1 MLYFTQSKDRV
12 KIKMGGY
19 EMLMYVQ
26 QDIFKSPAQVIVN
39 TVNTVGVMGK
49 GIAKRYK
56 EIYPDMYK
64 QYQKFCEQHLLEVG
78 KLWIYKSDTKW
89 ILNFPTKKH
98 WRNPSKIEYI
108 EEGLK
113 KFVETYEE
121 KGITSVSFPQLG
133 CGNGGLDWENDV
145 RPLMEKYLKDLPI
158 DVFVHIYSENTG
170 GAEHMNVQET
180 KKWLQSSPS
189 NLSAEQVWDDL
200 VDAVEA
206 NDELVINDSHW
217 KVTSENIAGKADFS
231 YDPDSEPY
239 LLITAEEK
247 KYMFYQADLF
257 DLWIK
262 LRETEFIRDTDFPA
276 HFSRDEELRL
286 VFNLVGKLDYIE
298 LARVIDS
305 NGKGIFGLTIVNS
318 KLPETDAINREGVT
332 L

>member
-1 MLYFTQSKDRV
+1 
-12 KIKMGGY
+12 
-19 EMLMYVQ
+19 MLMYVQ

-64 QYQKFCEQHLLEVG
+64 QYQKFCEQHLLDIG

-98 WRNPSKIEYI
+98 WRQPSKIEYV
-108 EEGLK
+108 EQGLK

-133 CGNGGLDWENDV
+133 CGNGGLDWEKEV

-158 DVFVHIYSENTG
+158 DVFVHIYSDRTAG
-170 GAEHMNVQET
+170 VEHMNVQET

-206 NDELVINDSHW
+206 DNQLVINDKQW
-217 KVTSENIAGKADFS
+217 EITSKNTASKADFS
-231 YDPDSEPY
+231 YDPESEPY
-239 LLITAEEK
+239 LLMANEEK
-247 KYMFYQADLF
+247 KHIFYQADLF
-257 DLWIK
+257 ELWIK
-262 LRETEFIRDTDFPA
+262 LRETEFIKDTDFPA
-276 HFSRDEELRL
+276 HFNRNEELRL
-286 VFNLVGKLDYIE
+286 VFNLLGKLDFIE
-298 LARVIDS
+298 LAQVIDP
-305 NGKGIFGLTIVNS
+305 NGKAIFGLTVVNS
-318 KLPETDAINREGVT
+318 ELPETDVVNREGVT

>member
-1 MLYFTQSKDRV
+1 
-12 KIKMGGY
+12 
-19 EMLMYVQ
+19 MLMYVQ

-39 TVNTVGVMGK
+39 TVNTVGAMGK

-56 EIYPDMYK
+56 EVYPDMYK
-64 QYQKFCEQHLLEVG
+64 QYQKFCEQHLLDIG

-108 EEGLK
+108 EQGLK

-121 KGITSVSFPQLG
+121 KGVTSVSFPQLG
-133 CGNGGLDWENDV
+133 CGNGGLDWESEV

-158 DVFVHIYSENTG
+158 DVFVHIYSDRTA

-200 VDAVEA
+200 LDAVEA
-206 NDELVINDSHW
+206 DNQVVINDKHW
-217 KVTSENIAGKADFS
+217 EITSKNIASITDFS

-239 LLITAEEK
+239 LLLASEGTTHI
-247 KYMFYQADLF
+247 FYQADLF
-257 DLWIK
+257 ELWIK
-262 LRETEFIRDTDFPA
+262 LRETEFIRDTDFPS
-276 HFSRDEELRL
+276 HFNRSEELRL
-286 VFNLVGKLDYIE
+286 VFNLLGKLDYIE
-298 LARVIDS
+298 MAKVIDP
-305 NGKGIFGLTIVNS
+305 NGKTIFGLTVINS
-318 KLPETDAINREGVT
+318 ELPETDAANQEEVT

>member
-1 MLYFTQSKDRV
+1 
-12 KIKMGGY
+12 
-19 EMLMYVQ
+19 MLMYVQ

-64 QYQKFCEQHLLEVG
+64 QYQKFCEQHLLDIG

-98 WRNPSKIEYI
+98 WRQPSKIEYV
-108 EEGLK
+108 EQGLK

-133 CGNGGLDWENDV
+133 CGNGGLDWEKEV

-158 DVFVHIYSENTG
+158 DVFVHIYSDKTAG
-170 GAEHMNVQET
+170 VEHMNVQET

-206 NDELVINDSHW
+206 DNQLVINDKQW
-217 KVTSENIAGKADFS
+217 EITSKNTASKADFS
-231 YDPDSEPY
+231 YDPESEPY
-239 LLITAEEK
+239 LLMANEEK
-247 KYMFYQADLF
+247 KHIFYQADLF
-257 DLWIK
+257 ELWIK
-262 LRETEFIRDTDFPA
+262 LRETEFIKDTDFPA
-276 HFSRDEELRL
+276 HFNRNEELRL
-286 VFNLVGKLDYIE
+286 VFNLLGKLDYIE
-298 LARVIDS
+298 LAQVIDP
-305 NGKGIFGLTIVNS
+305 NGKAIFGLTVVNS
-318 KLPETDAINREGVT
+318 ELPETDVVDREGVT

>member
-1 MLYFTQSKDRV
+1 
-12 KIKMGGY
+12 
-19 EMLMYVQ
+19 MLMYVQ

>member
-1 MLYFTQSKDRV
+1 
-12 KIKMGGY
+12 
-19 EMLMYVQ
+19 MLMYVQ

-64 QYQKFCEQHLLEVG
+64 QYQKFCEQHLLGIG

-98 WRNPSKIEYI
+98 WRNPSKIEYV
-108 EEGLK
+108 EQGLK

-121 KGITSVSFPQLG
+121 KGVTSVSFPQLG
-133 CGNGGLDWENDV
+133 CGNGGLDWEKEV

-158 DVFVHIYSENTG
+158 DVFVHIYSDKTA

-206 NDELVINDSHW
+206 DNQLVINDEKWEINS
-217 KVTSENIAGKADFS
+217 KNIASKADFS
-231 YDPDSEPY
+231 YDPESEPY
-239 LLITAEEK
+239 LLMASEGKPHI
-247 KYMFYQADLF
+247 FYQADLF
-257 DLWIK
+257 ELWIK

-276 HFSRDEELRL
+276 HFSRNEELRL
-286 VFNLVGKLDYIE
+286 VFNLLGKLDYIE
-298 LARVIDS
+298 LAQVIDP
-305 NGKGIFGLTIVNS
+305 NGKVIFGLTVVNS
-318 KLPETDAINREGVT
+318 ELPETDVVDREGVT

>member
-1 MLYFTQSKDRV
+1 
-12 KIKMGGY
+12 
-19 EMLMYVQ
+19 MLMYVQ

-64 QYQKFCEQHLLEVG
+64 QYQKFCEQHLLDIG

-98 WRNPSKIEYI
+98 WRNPSKIEYV
-108 EEGLK
+108 EQGLK

-121 KGITSVSFPQLG
+121 KGVTSVSFPQLG
-133 CGNGGLDWENDV
+133 CGNGGLDWEKEV

-158 DVFVHIYSENTG
+158 DVFVHIYSDKTA

-206 NDELVINDSHW
+206 DNQLVINDEKWEINS
-217 KVTSENIAGKADFS
+217 KNIASKADFS
-231 YDPDSEPY
+231 YDPESEPY
-239 LLITAEEK
+239 LLMASEGKPHI
-247 KYMFYQADLF
+247 FYQADLF
-257 DLWIK
+257 ELWIK

-276 HFSRDEELRL
+276 HFSRNEELRL
-286 VFNLVGKLDYIE
+286 VFNLLGKLDYIE
-298 LARVIDS
+298 LAQVIDP
-305 NGKGIFGLTIVNS
+305 NGKVIFGLTVVNS
-318 KLPETDAINREGVT
+318 ELPETYVVDREGVT

>member
-1 MLYFTQSKDRV
+1 
-12 KIKMGGY
+12 
-19 EMLMYVQ
+19 MLMYVQ

-56 EIYPDMYK
+56 EVYPDMYK
-64 QYQKFCEQHLLEVG
+64 QYQKFCEQHLLDIG

-98 WRNPSKIEYI
+98 WRQPSKIEYV
-108 EEGLK
+108 EQGLK

-133 CGNGGLDWENDV
+133 CGNGGLNWEKEV

-158 DVFVHIYSENTG
+158 DVFVHIYSDKTAG
-170 GAEHMNVQET
+170 VEHMNVQET

-206 NDELVINDSHW
+206 DNQLVINDKQW
-217 KVTSENIAGKADFS
+217 EITSKNTASKADFS
-231 YDPDSEPY
+231 YDPESEPY
-239 LLITAEEK
+239 LLMANEEK
-247 KYMFYQADLF
+247 KHIFYQADLF
-257 DLWIK
+257 ELWIK
-262 LRETEFIRDTDFPA
+262 LRETEFIKDTDFPA
-276 HFSRDEELRL
+276 HFNRNEELRL
-286 VFNLVGKLDYIE
+286 VFNLLGKLDYIE
-298 LARVIDS
+298 LAQVIDP
-305 NGKGIFGLTIVNS
+305 NGKAIFGLTVVNS
-318 KLPETDAINREGVT
+318 ELPETDVVNREGVT

>member
-1 MLYFTQSKDRV
+1 
-12 KIKMGGY
+12 MGGY
-19 EMLMYVQ
+19 QMLMYVQ

-64 QYQKFCEQHLLEVG
+64 QYQKFCEQHLLDIG

-98 WRNPSKIEYI
+98 WRQPSKIEYV
-108 EEGLK
+108 EHGLK
-113 KFVETYEE
+113 KFVETDEE

-133 CGNGGLDWENDV
+133 CGNGGLDWEKEV

-158 DVFVHIYSENTG
+158 DVFVHIYSDKTAG
-170 GAEHMNVQET
+170 VEHMNVQET

-206 NDELVINDSHW
+206 DNQLVINDKQW
-217 KVTSENIAGKADFS
+217 EITSKNTASKADFS
-231 YDPDSEPY
+231 YDPESEPY
-239 LLITAEEK
+239 LLMANEEK
-247 KYMFYQADLF
+247 KHIFYQADLF
-257 DLWIK
+257 ELWIK
-262 LRETEFIRDTDFPA
+262 LRETEFIKDTDFPA
-276 HFSRDEELRL
+276 HFNRNEELRL
-286 VFNLVGKLDYIE
+286 VFNLLGKLDYIE
-298 LARVIDS
+298 LAQVIDP
-305 NGKGIFGLTIVNS
+305 NGKAIFGLTVVNS
-318 KLPETDAINREGVT
+318 ELPETDVVNREGVT

>member
-1 MLYFTQSKDRV
+1 
-12 KIKMGGY
+12 
-19 EMLMYVQ
+19 MLMYVQ

-39 TVNTVGVMGK
+39 TVNTVGAMGK

-56 EIYPDMYK
+56 EVYPDMYK
-64 QYQKFCEQHLLEVG
+64 QYQKFCEQHLLDIG

-108 EEGLK
+108 EQGLK

-121 KGITSVSFPQLG
+121 KGVTSVSFPQLG
-133 CGNGGLDWENDV
+133 CGNGGLDWESEV

-158 DVFVHIYSENTG
+158 DVFVHIYSDRTA

-200 VDAVEA
+200 LDAVEA
-206 NDELVINDSHW
+206 DNQVVINDKHW
-217 KVTSENIAGKADFS
+217 EITSKNIASITDFS

-239 LLITAEEK
+239 LLLASEGTTHI
-247 KYMFYQADLF
+247 FYQADLF
-257 DLWIK
+257 ELWIK
-262 LRETEFIRDTDFPA
+262 LRETEFIRDTYFPT
-276 HFSRDEELRL
+276 HYNRSEDLRL
-286 VFNLVGKLDYIE
+286 VFNLLGKLDYIE
-298 LARVIDS
+298 MAKVIDP
-305 NGKGIFGLTIVNS
+305 NGKTIFGLTVINS
-318 KLPETDAINREGVT
+318 ELPETDAANQEEVT

>member
-1 MLYFTQSKDRV
+1 
-12 KIKMGGY
+12 MGGY
-19 EMLMYVQ
+19 KMLMYVQ

-64 QYQKFCEQHLLEVG
+64 QYQKFCEQHLLGIG

-108 EEGLK
+108 EQGLK

-121 KGITSVSFPQLG
+121 KGVISISFPQLG
-133 CGNGGLDWENDV
+133 CGNGGLDWENEV

-158 DVFVHIYSENTG
+158 DVFVHIYSDRTA

-206 NDELVINDSHW
+206 DNQLVINDRHW
-217 KVTSENIAGKADFS
+217 KITSKNIASKTDFS
-231 YDPDSEPY
+231 YDTDSEPY
-239 LLITAEEK
+239 LLIANEGKTHI
-247 KYMFYQADLF
+247 FYQADLF

-262 LRETEFIRDTDFPA
+262 LRETEFIRDTDFPS
-276 HFSRDEELRL
+276 HFNRSEELRL
-286 VFNLVGKLDYIE
+286 VFNLLGKLDYIE
-298 LARVIDS
+298 MAKVIDP
-305 NGKGIFGLTIVNS
+305 NGKVIFGLTVINS
-318 KLPETDAINREGVT
+318 ELPETDSANREEVT

>member
-1 MLYFTQSKDRV
+1 
-12 KIKMGGY
+12 
-19 EMLMYVQ
+19 MLMYVQ

-64 QYQKFCEQHLLEVG
+64 QYQKFCEQHLLDIG

-98 WRNPSKIEYI
+98 WRQPSKIEYV
-108 EEGLK
+108 EQGLK

-133 CGNGGLDWENDV
+133 CGNGGLDWEKEV

-158 DVFVHIYSENTG
+158 DVFVHIYSENTA

-200 VDAVEA
+200 VDAVETD
-206 NDELVINDSHW
+206 NQLVINDEKW
-217 KVTSENIAGKADFS
+217 EITSKNTASKADFS
-231 YDPDSEPY
+231 YDPESEPY
-239 LLITAEEK
+239 LLMANEEK
-247 KYMFYQADLF
+247 KHIFYQADLF
-257 DLWIK
+257 ELWIK
-262 LRETEFIRDTDFPA
+262 LRETEFIKDTDFPA
-276 HFSRDEELRL
+276 HFNRNEELRL
-286 VFNLVGKLDYIE
+286 VFNLLGKLDYIE
-298 LARVIDS
+298 LAQVIDP
-305 NGKGIFGLTIVNS
+305 NGKAIFGLTVVNS
-318 KLPETDAINREGVT
+318 ELPETDVVNREGVT

>member
-1 MLYFTQSKDRV
+1 
-12 KIKMGGY
+12 
-19 EMLMYVQ
+19 MLMYVQ

-64 QYQKFCEQHLLEVG
+64 QYQKFCEQHLLDIG
-78 KLWIYKSDTKW
+78 KLWIYKSDKKW

-108 EEGLK
+108 EQGLK

-121 KGITSVSFPQLG
+121 KGVISISFPQLG
-133 CGNGGLDWENDV
+133 CGNGGLDWENEV

-158 DVFVHIYSENTG
+158 DVFVHIYSDRTA

-206 NDELVINDSHW
+206 DNQLVINDKHW
-217 KVTSENIAGKADFS
+217 KITSKNIASKTDFS
-231 YDPDSEPY
+231 YDTDSEPY
-239 LLITAEEK
+239 LLIANEGKTQI
-247 KYMFYQADLF
+247 FYQADLF
-257 DLWIK
+257 ELWIK
-262 LRETEFIRDTDFPA
+262 LRETEFIRDTDFPS
-276 HFSRDEELRL
+276 HFNRSEELRL
-286 VFNLVGKLDYIE
+286 VFNLLGKLDYIQM
-298 LARVIDS
+298 AKVIDP
-305 NGKGIFGLTIVNS
+305 NGKVIFGLTVINS
-318 KLPETDAINREGVT
+318 ELPETDSANREEVT

>member
-1 MLYFTQSKDRV
+1 
-12 KIKMGGY
+12 
-19 EMLMYVQ
+19 MLMYVQ

-64 QYQKFCEQHLLEVG
+64 QYQKFCEQHLLDIG
-78 KLWIYKSDTKW
+78 KLWIYKSNTKW

-108 EEGLK
+108 EQGLK

-121 KGITSVSFPQLG
+121 KGVSSVSFPQLG
-133 CGNGGLDWENDV
+133 CGNGGLDWENEV

-158 DVFVHIYSENTG
+158 DVFVHIYSEKTA

-200 VDAVEA
+200 LDAVET
-206 NDELVINDSHW
+206 DSQLIINNEKW
-217 KVTSENIAGKADFS
+217 EITSKNIASKADFS
-231 YDPDSEPY
+231 YDPESEPY
-239 LLITAEEK
+239 LLMTSEGKTHI
-247 KYMFYQADLF
+247 FYQADLF
-257 DLWIK
+257 ELWIK
-262 LRETEFIRDTDFPA
+262 LRETEFIRDTDFPS
-276 HFSRDEELRL
+276 HFNRSEELRL
-286 VFNLVGKLDYIE
+286 VFNLLGKLDYIE
-298 LARVIDS
+298 MAKVIDP
-305 NGKGIFGLTIVNS
+305 NGKAIFGLTVINS
-318 KLPETDAINREGVT
+318 ELPETDSANREEVT

>member
-1 MLYFTQSKDRV
+1 
-12 KIKMGGY
+12 
-19 EMLMYVQ
+19 MLMYVQ

-64 QYQKFCEQHLLEVG
+64 QYQKFCEQHLLDIG

-108 EEGLK
+108 EQGLK

-121 KGITSVSFPQLG
+121 KGVISISFPQLG
-133 CGNGGLDWENDV
+133 CGNGGLDWENEV

-158 DVFVHIYSENTG
+158 DVFVHIYSDRTA

-206 NDELVINDSHW
+206 DNQLVINDRHW
-217 KVTSENIAGKADFS
+217 KITSKNIASKTDFS
-231 YDPDSEPY
+231 YDPESEPY
-239 LLITAEEK
+239 LLMASEGKQHI
-247 KYMFYQADLF
+247 FYQADLF
-257 DLWIK
+257 ELWIK

-276 HFSRDEELRL
+276 HFSRNEELRL
-286 VFNLVGKLDYIE
+286 VFNLLGKLDYIE
-298 LARVIDS
+298 LAQVIDP
-305 NGKGIFGLTIVNS
+305 NGKAIFGLTVVNS
-318 KLPETDAINREGVT
+318 ELPETDVVDREGVT

>member
-1 MLYFTQSKDRV
+1 
-12 KIKMGGY
+12 
-19 EMLMYVQ
+19 MLMYVQ

-56 EIYPDMYK
+56 EVYPDMYK
-64 QYQKFCEQHLLEVG
+64 QYQKFCEQHLLDIG

-108 EEGLK
+108 EQGLK

-121 KGITSVSFPQLG
+121 KGVTSVSFPQLG
-133 CGNGGLDWENDV
+133 CGNGGLDWESEV

-158 DVFVHIYSENTG
+158 DVFVHIYSDRTA

-200 VDAVEA
+200 LDAVEA
-206 NDELVINDSHW
+206 DNQVVINDKHW
-217 KVTSENIAGKADFS
+217 EITSKNIASITDFS

-239 LLITAEEK
+239 LLLASEGTTHI
-247 KYMFYQADLF
+247 FYQADLF
-257 DLWIK
+257 ELWIK
-262 LRETEFIRDTDFPA
+262 LRETEFIRDTDFPS
-276 HFSRDEELRL
+276 HFNRSEELRL
-286 VFNLVGKLDYIE
+286 VFNLLGKLGYIE
-298 LARVIDS
+298 MAKVIDP
-305 NGKGIFGLTIVNS
+305 NGKIIFGLTVINS
-318 KLPETDAINREGVT
+318 ELPETDSANREEVT

>member
-1 MLYFTQSKDRV
+1 
-12 KIKMGGY
+12 MGGY
-19 EMLMYVQ
+19 QMLMYIQ

-64 QYQKFCEQHLLEVG
+64 QYQKFCEQHLLDIG

-98 WRNPSKIEYI
+98 WRQPSKIEYV
-108 EEGLK
+108 EQGLK

-133 CGNGGLDWENDV
+133 CGNGGLDWEKEV

-158 DVFVHIYSENTG
+158 DVFVHIYSDKTAG
-170 GAEHMNVQET
+170 VEHMNVQET

-206 NDELVINDSHW
+206 DNQLVINDEKW
-217 KVTSENIAGKADFS
+217 EITSKNTASKAGFS
-231 YDPDSEPY
+231 YDPESEPY
-239 LLITAEEK
+239 LLMANEEK
-247 KYMFYQADLF
+247 KHIFYQADLF
-257 DLWIK
+257 ELWIK
-262 LRETEFIRDTDFPA
+262 LRETKFIRDTDFPA
-276 HFSRDEELRL
+276 HFNRNEELRL
-286 VFNLVGKLDYIE
+286 VFNLLGKLDYIE
-298 LARVIDS
+298 LAQVIDP
-305 NGKGIFGLTIVNS
+305 NGKAIFGLTVVNS
-318 KLPETDAINREGVT
+318 ELPETDVVNREGVT

>member
-1 MLYFTQSKDRV
+1 
-12 KIKMGGY
+12 
-19 EMLMYVQ
+19 MLMYVQ

-64 QYQKFCEQHLLEVG
+64 QYQKFCEQHLLDIG

-98 WRNPSKIEYI
+98 WRQPSKVEYV
-108 EEGLK
+108 EQGLK

-133 CGNGGLDWENDV
+133 CGNGGLNWEDEV

-158 DVFVHIYSENTG
+158 DIFIHIYSENTA

-189 NLSAEQVWDDL
+189 SLSVEQVWDDL
-200 VDAVEA
+200 VDAVET
-206 NDELVINDSHW
+206 DKQLVINDVHW
-217 KVTSENIAGKADFS
+217 EITSKNSAGKADFS

-239 LLITAEEK
+239 LLMTSDGK
-247 KYMFYQADLF
+247 KHIFYQADLF
-257 DLWIK
+257 ELWIK
-262 LRETEFIRDTDFPA
+262 LRETKFIRDTNFPS
-276 HFSRDEELRL
+276 HFNRNEELRL
-286 VFNLVGKLDYIE
+286 VFNLLGKLDYIE
-298 LARVIDS
+298 MAKVIDP
-305 NGKGIFGLTIVNS
+305 NGKAIFGLTVKNS
-318 KLPETDAINREGVT
+318 ELPETDSADREGVT

>member
-1 MLYFTQSKDRV
+1 
-12 KIKMGGY
+12 
-19 EMLMYVQ
+19 MLMYVQ

-64 QYQKFCEQHLLEVG
+64 QYQKFCEQHLLGIG

-108 EEGLK
+108 EQGLK

-121 KGITSVSFPQLG
+121 KGVTSVSFPQLG
-133 CGNGGLDWENDV
+133 CGNGGLDWESEV

-158 DVFVHIYSENTG
+158 DVFVHIYSDKTA

-189 NLSAEQVWDDL
+189 NLSA
-200 VDAVEA
+200 
-206 NDELVINDSHW
+206 
-217 KVTSENIAGKADFS
+217 
-231 YDPDSEPY
+231 
-239 LLITAEEK
+239 
-247 KYMFYQADLF
+247 
-257 DLWIK
+257 
-262 LRETEFIRDTDFPA
+262 
-276 HFSRDEELRL
+276 
-286 VFNLVGKLDYIE
+286 
-298 LARVIDS
+298 
-305 NGKGIFGLTIVNS
+305 
-318 KLPETDAINREGVT
+318 
-332 L
+332 

>member
-1 MLYFTQSKDRV
+1 
-12 KIKMGGY
+12 
-19 EMLMYVQ
+19 MLMYVQ

-64 QYQKFCEQHLLEVG
+64 QYQKFCEQHLLDIG

-98 WRNPSKIEYI
+98 WRNPSKIEYV
-108 EEGLK
+108 EQGLK

-121 KGITSVSFPQLG
+121 KGVTSVSFPQLG
-133 CGNGGLDWENDV
+133 CGNGGLDWEKEV

-158 DVFVHIYSENTG
+158 DVFVHIYSDKTA

-206 NDELVINDSHW
+206 DNQLVINDEKWEINS
-217 KVTSENIAGKADFS
+217 KNIASKADFS
-231 YDPDSEPY
+231 YDPESEPY
-239 LLITAEEK
+239 LLMASEGKPHI
-247 KYMFYQADLF
+247 FYQADLF
-257 DLWIK
+257 ELWIK

-276 HFSRDEELRL
+276 HFSRNEELRL
-286 VFNLVGKLDYIE
+286 VFNLLGKLDYIE
-298 LARVIDS
+298 LAQVIDP
-305 NGKGIFGLTIVNS
+305 NGKVIFGLTVVNS
-318 KLPETDAINREGVT
+318 ELPETDVVDREGVT

>member
-1 MLYFTQSKDRV
+1 
-12 KIKMGGY
+12 
-19 EMLMYVQ
+19 MLMYVQ

-64 QYQKFCEQHLLEVG
+64 QYQKFCEQHLLDIG

-98 WRNPSKIEYI
+98 WRQPSKIEYV
-108 EEGLK
+108 EQGLK

-133 CGNGGLDWENDV
+133 CGNGGLDWEKEV

-158 DVFVHIYSENTG
+158 DVFVHIYSDKTAG
-170 GAEHMNVQET
+170 VEHMNVQET

-206 NDELVINDSHW
+206 DNQLVINDKQW
-217 KVTSENIAGKADFS
+217 EITSKNTASKADFS
-231 YDPDSEPY
+231 YDPESEPY
-239 LLITAEEK
+239 LLMANEEK
-247 KYMFYQADLF
+247 KHIFYQADLF
-257 DLWIK
+257 ELWIK
-262 LRETEFIRDTDFPA
+262 LRETEFIKDTDFPA
-276 HFSRDEELRL
+276 HFNRNEELRL
-286 VFNLVGKLDYIE
+286 VFNLLGKLDYIE
-298 LARVIDS
+298 LAQVIDP
-305 NGKGIFGLTIVNS
+305 NGKAIFGLTVVNS
-318 KLPETDAINREGVT
+318 ELPETDVVNREGVT

>member
-1 MLYFTQSKDRV
+1 
-12 KIKMGGY
+12 
-19 EMLMYVQ
+19 MLMYVQ

-56 EIYPDMYK
+56 EVYPDMYK
-64 QYQKFCEQHLLEVG
+64 QYQKFCEQHLLDIG

-98 WRNPSKIEYI
+98 WRQPSKIEYV
-108 EEGLK
+108 EQGLK

-133 CGNGGLDWENDV
+133 CGNGGLNWEKEV

-158 DVFVHIYSENTG
+158 DVFVHIYSDRTAG
-170 GAEHMNVQET
+170 VEHMNVQET

-206 NDELVINDSHW
+206 DNQLVINDKQW
-217 KVTSENIAGKADFS
+217 EITSKNTASKADFS
-231 YDPDSEPY
+231 YDPESEPY
-239 LLITAEEK
+239 LLMANEEK
-247 KYMFYQADLF
+247 KHIFYQADLF
-257 DLWIK
+257 ELWIK
-262 LRETEFIRDTDFPA
+262 LRETEFIKDTDFPA
-276 HFSRDEELRL
+276 HFNRNEELRL
-286 VFNLVGKLDYIE
+286 VFNLLGKLDFIE
-298 LARVIDS
+298 LAQVIDP
-305 NGKGIFGLTIVNS
+305 NGKAIFGLTVVNS
-318 KLPETDAINREGVT
+318 ELPETDVVNREGVT

>member
-1 MLYFTQSKDRV
+1 
-12 KIKMGGY
+12 
-19 EMLMYVQ
+19 MLMYVQ

-64 QYQKFCEQHLLEVG
+64 QYQKFCEQHLLGIG

-108 EEGLK
+108 EQGLK

-121 KGITSVSFPQLG
+121 KGVTSVSFPQLG
-133 CGNGGLDWENDV
+133 CGNGGLDWEKEV

-158 DVFVHIYSENTG
+158 DVFVHIYSDKTA

-206 NDELVINDSHW
+206 DNQLVINDEKW
-217 KVTSENIAGKADFS
+217 EITSKNIASKADFS
-231 YDPDSEPY
+231 YDPESEPY
-239 LLITAEEK
+239 LLMASEGKQHI
-247 KYMFYQADLF
+247 FYQADLF

-262 LRETEFIRDTDFPA
+262 LRETEFIRDTDFPS
-276 HFSRDEELRL
+276 HFNRSEELRL
-286 VFNLVGKLDYIE
+286 VFNLLGKLGYIE
-298 LARVIDS
+298 MAKVIDP
-305 NGKGIFGLTIVNS
+305 NGKVIFGLTVINS
-318 KLPETDAINREGVT
+318 ELPETDSANREEVT